1 MWKFLFVAA
10 LAAPTL
16 AAGAALAS
24 SDEGF
29 DFEGNLSAAQEVPD
43 PAVDSDGEGR
53 VRARFADDLSKVS
66 VEVKVKKLTSA
77 VTMAHLHCAPA
88 GQNGLIILD
97 LQPQIG
103 GSNDRIVRDRFD
115 NGDLADVD
123 CVAACGIDITTI
135 AALRFAANQ
144 GCIYAN
150 VHTTNFPLGE
160 VRAQLLDDDDDDNRK
175 RKRKRKGKGKN

>member
-1 MWKFLFVAA
+1 MWKFLFIAA

-16 AAGAALAS
+16 AAGAAMAS
-24 SDEGF
+24 SDEGGK
-29 DFEGNLSAAQEVPD
+29 FEGKFSAAQEVPA

-53 VRARFADDLSKVS
+53 VRARFDDDLSKVF

-97 LQPQIG
+97 LQPQTG
-103 GSNDRIVRDRFD
+103 SSNDRIVRARFD
-115 NGDLADVD
+115 NDDLTGAD

-135 AALRFAANQ
+135 AALRFAAEQ

-160 VRAQLLDDDDDDNRK
+160 ARAQLIDRNGGGSGK
-175 RKRKRKGKGKN
+175 KRKGKN